1 MTKTTIGIRKTILY
15 TVSGG
20 FISVV
25 FGVLGATAAQA
36 GPRVPADAGGDGGA
50 PAAAGPPGG
59 APQQQ
64 QKELSQLKTKANV
77 PAAQAKKSAPAV
89 NHDNRGG
96 WAGGS
101 PEPPRTND
109 KKPDPKEEQ
118 RAQSKTDKAEQDEK
132 NAKVKAGEE
141 ERARSKA
148 DRRDARQLTPDYSEY
163 GKKEAE
169 RKEAERAEQDARN
182 ARAKAREERK
192 QAKAERRDARKRKA
206 TSVSPKSGPRANE
219 VSEEIDQTAGPA
231 RIRADE
237 LARQRDEGPRGSVRA
252 WEATANLAAE
262 AEADAQ
268 WRERLRD
275 VGKPKPAPK
284 TIELDEPISG
294 PRALEVKDEIDRTAE
309 PVAKHAKAIKE
320 HADTLPDGPAKDDMV
335 KTAKA
340 AERDARRLEFLRDAG
355 MPALGKGLRDTVDSV
370 VEDVQTGTKEAAS
383 LGGIAT
389 DVLVGRKNSR
399 LVEEI
404 NTSQDET
411 TRAFRDYVTASKAR
425 NADGSVSP
433 AQAELVRQRLA
444 EATAAAER
452 HQQVV
457 GPVQRAGKLL
467 KAAGKLGETAWG
479 GAGIYLD
486 IEEGKTTGEIVSGAI
501 GGTVGSA
508 LGKRAGIPGVWAG
521 GFVGSALGENLF
533 KGVRDH
539 DKDIN
544 EYVNED

>member
-1 MTKTTIGIRKTILY
+1 MKNTRVSVQKTILY

-36 GPRVPADAGGDGGA
+36 GPRVPVDAGGDGGA
-50 PAAAGPPGG
+50 PAAAGPPPGET
-59 APQQQ
+59 PQQQ
-64 QKELSQLKTKANV
+64 QKELSQLKTNANV
-77 PAAQAKKSAPAV
+77 PAAQEKKPAPAV

-96 WAGGS
+96 RAGGS
-101 PEPPRTND
+101 QEPPRTND

-118 RAQSKTDKAEQDEK
+118 RAQSKSERDEK
-132 NAKVKAGEE
+132 NAMVKAGAE
-141 ERARSKA
+141 EREQSKA

-169 RKEAERAEQDARN
+169 REEAERAEQDARN

-206 TSVSPKSGPRANE
+206 TPASPNSGPRAIE
-219 VSEEIDQTAGPA
+219 VSDEIEQTAGPA
-231 RIRADE
+231 RIRANE
-237 LARQRDEGPRGSVRA
+237 LARQRDEGPTGSVRA

-294 PRALEVKDEIDRTAE
+294 LRALEVKDEIDRAAE
-309 PVAKHAKAIKE
+309 PAAKDAKTLEKY
-320 HADTLPDGPAKDDMV
+320 ADTLPDGPKKDEAVKVAKD
-335 KTAKA
+335 AGR
-340 AERDARRLEFLRDAG
+340 EARRLEFLRDAG

-383 LGGIAT
+383 VGGIVT
-389 DVLVGRKNSR
+389 DVLVGRKNSE
-399 LVEEI
+399 LAEEI
-404 NTSQDET
+404 KTSQDET
-411 TRAFRDYVTASKAR
+411 TRAFRDYVTASKVR

-457 GPVQRAGKLL
+457 GPVQRAGKLV
-467 KAAGKLGETAWG
+467 KAAGKLGGTAWG

-533 KGVRDH
+533 KRIRDS